1 MLNKIIEVKK
11 NYHKYAEMIQ
21 KNSISKTEG
30 LRFDN
35 NEDTTTIS
43 NSRPN
48 KSILPKLKSSS
59 VVSTDHY

>member
-1 MLNKIIEVKK
+1 MLDKMIEVKK

-30 LRFDN
+30 LKLDN
-35 NEDTTTIS
+35 IEDITTIS
-43 NSRPN
+43 NSSPN
-48 KSILPKLKSSS
+48 KSILPKLKPIS

>member
-43 NSRPN
+43 NSSPN